1 MKKPVRNVLYIIT
14 IVICVFAIFLGVYA
28 QFFKKEVDDDIGSD
42 FFENN
47 ETGNTIS
54 YAEIKE
60 NFRDLFTN
68 NFEESGYDDS
78 RINKIDQ
85 TKPIIYTAIELQEES
100 DGKYDIN
107 ISIPLINIQGV
118 KYNETTQSIFVQ
130 KVNDIM
136 HNSTLYTICDISY
149 TAYIN
154 NNILSVAIMAS
165 IKEGDSAQRII
176 VQSYN
181 YNLETK
187 QDIVITDILRERGL
201 DEKIV
206 ENRIKTIVKKSA
218 EDAKSMQNTGYN
230 VYERDIE
237 SDIYEISKINNYI
250 QGPDGELYIIFAYG
264 NSAFT
269 SEMDII
275 QI

>member
-1 MKKPVRNVLYIIT
+1 MKKTVRNILYIIT
-14 IVICVFAIFLGVYA
+14 IIICVVAIFLGVYA
-28 QFFKKEVDDDIGSD
+28 QFFKKEVDNDLEQGYLG
-42 FFENN
+42 NN
-47 ETGNTIS
+47 STGNNIT

-68 NFEESGYDDS
+68 DFMDSGYDDS
-78 RINKIDQ
+78 NINKIDQ
-85 TKPIIYTAIELQEES
+85 TKPIVYTAIELQEES
-100 DGKYDIN
+100 DGKYNIN
-107 ISIPLINIQGV
+107 ISVPLINIQGV

-136 HNSTLYTICDISY
+136 SNSTLYTICDISY
-149 TAYIN
+149 TAYVN

-176 VQSYN
+176 IQSYN
-181 YNLETK
+181 YNLETQK
-187 QDIVITDILRERGL
+187 DVKITDILTERGL

-206 ENRIKTIVKKSA
+206 EDRVKTIVKKAA

-230 VYERDIE
+230 VYERDVE
-237 SDIYEISKINNYI
+237 SDIYDIEKINNFI

>member
-1 MKKPVRNVLYIIT
+1 MT
-14 IVICVFAIFLGVYA
+14 
-28 QFFKKEVDDDIGSD
+28 
-42 FFENN
+42 
-47 ETGNTIS
+47 
-54 YAEIKE
+54 
-60 NFRDLFTN
+60 
-68 NFEESGYDDS
+68 
-78 RINKIDQ
+78 
-85 TKPIIYTAIELQEES
+85 
-100 DGKYDIN
+100 
-107 ISIPLINIQGV
+107 
-118 KYNETTQSIFVQ
+118 
-130 KVNDIM
+130 
-136 HNSTLYTICDISY
+136 
-149 TAYIN
+149 
-154 NNILSVAIMAS
+154 

-187 QDIVITDILRERGL
+187 QDVVITDILRERGL

>member
-28 QFFKKEVDDDIGSD
+28 QFFKKEVDNDIGSD

-107 ISIPLINIQGV
+107 ISIPLINIQGSI
-118 KYNETTQSIFVQ
+118 YN
-130 KVNDIM
+130 
-136 HNSTLYTICDISY
+136 
-149 TAYIN
+149 
-154 NNILSVAIMAS
+154 
-165 IKEGDSAQRII
+165 
-176 VQSYN
+176 
-181 YNLETK
+181 
-187 QDIVITDILRERGL
+187 
-201 DEKIV
+201 
-206 ENRIKTIVKKSA
+206 
-218 EDAKSMQNTGYN
+218 
-230 VYERDIE
+230 
-237 SDIYEISKINNYI
+237 
-250 QGPDGELYIIFAYG
+250 G
-264 NSAFT
+264 NSA
-269 SEMDII
+269 SKAYLYRK
-275 QI
+275 